1 MQIQPYLFF
10 EGRCEEALALYSQ
23 AIGAETLTRMRYRD
37 SPEAPPPDVVPP
49 GAEDKVMH
57 AEFRVGDS
65 VLMGSDGACNGKPGF
80 QGFSLSLVCA
90 NAAEGERRFK
100 ALADGGTVTMPL
112 GQTFWSPCF
121 GMLVDRYGIG
131 WMINVPPQS

>member
-1 MQIQPYLFF
+1 
-10 EGRCEEALALYSQ
+10 
-23 AIGAETLTRMRYRD
+23 MRYRD
-37 SPEAPPPDVVPP
+37 RPEPPPEDLVAP
-49 GAEDKVMH
+49 GSADKVMH

-90 NAAEGERRFK
+90 NAAEGAQRFK

-112 GQTFWSPCF
+112 GETFWSPCF